1 MYFIEIIFI
10 VVSMISGL
18 TSDMVE
24 AVQNPFKTLLTLT
37 VNNDIIVNM
46 SHHIMISAG

>member
-1 MYFIEIIFI
+1 
-10 VVSMISGL
+10 
-18 TSDMVE
+18 MVQ
-24 AVQNPFKTLLTLT
+24 AVQNSCRMLPTLT